1 MGDSEQN
8 RIEVGAQ
15 VLERETPAVAPTP
28 EPDPPVEKVR
38 FARLKRLHAWAH
50 RNPVS
55 SFITKIIVTILGTL
69 LILAGIIM
77 LFTPGQ
83 GILAVIAGLAVLSS
97 EYEWA
102 KRLRLRAE
110 AKLKETTEAAKAMD
124 PAVRRRRILLGDARD
139 GPGGRRTR
147 LVPRSLRLAVV
158 RRR

>member
-1 MGDSEQN
+1 M
-8 RIEVGAQ
+8 
-15 VLERETPAVAPTP
+15 
-28 EPDPPVEKVR
+28 EKVR

-83 GILAVIAGLAVLSS
+83 GILAVVAGLAVLSS

-110 AKLKETTEAAKAMD
+110 AKLKETTAAAKAMD
-124 PAVRRRRILLGDARD
+124 PAVRRRRILLATLATVLVIGTVVWYLVVFDWPSYAVD
-139 GPGGRRTR
+139 SWDWLQSISS
-147 LVPRSLRLAVV
+147 LVPELPGM
-158 RRR
+158 